1 MNGFEPMPVAARFP
15 VTMSNHSVSCVVRAP
30 REAVYRACS
39 APAELVRWRF
49 PLDMTARLLADDGA
63 GYRMTL
69 GYEDGHVDTFD
80 STFVARVP
88 NERVVERIRFDAPER
103 AGEMTVTTA
112 LRDVGDGTEVTMQFE
127 NLPANIKPE
136 DNEEGT
142 RQALVRLAELV
153 EVRTNI
159 DRKLGEIE
167 RTFGVEIFYACE
179 SGSRA
184 WDFASPDSDYDVRF
198 LYRHPRD
205 WYLSL
210 SEQRDVIETPI
221 EGVYD
226 VNGWDLRKALRLALN
241 GNPVLFEWLSS
252 PVRYLERPLAEGF
265 RDMAFSV
272 FDPVKAYRHYLSMAR
287 GQRQTYLMGEMVRQ
301 KKYFYAVRPL
311 LACRYLLA
319 ERNVVPMR
327 LFDLVDAVVPPAEV
341 HEALVELLRAKRTAS
356 EAAEAQ
362 RLPVLDRWI
371 EQSLEALEAR
381 APDSVAPANRA
392 PLEQFF
398 RSAIG
403 A

>member
-1 MNGFEPMPVAARFP
+1 
-15 VTMSNHSVSCVVRAP
+15 MSNHRPSRVVHAP
-30 REAVYRACS
+30 RETVYRACS
-39 APAELVRWRF
+39 EPAELARWRF
-49 PLDMTARLLADDGA
+49 PLDMTARLLAVDGA
-63 GYRMTL
+63 TYRMTL
-69 GYEDGHVDTFD
+69 GYEDGRADTFD
-80 STFVARVP
+80 SIFVERVP
-88 NERVVERIRFDAPER
+88 NERIVERICFGAPDR

-112 LRDVGDGTEVTMQFE
+112 LRDVADGTEVTMRFE
-127 NLPANIKPE
+127 NLPASIKPE

-153 EVRTNI
+153 EVRANI
-159 DRKLGEIE
+159 DRRLGAIE

-252 PVRYLERPLAEGF
+252 PIRYLERPLAAGF
-265 RDMAFSV
+265 RDVAFSV

-287 GQRQTYLMGEMVRQ
+287 GQRRTYLMGETVRQ

-311 LACRYLLA
+311 LACQYLLA
-319 ERNVVPMR
+319 ERGIVPMR
-327 LFDLVDAVVPPAEV
+327 FFDLVDAVTPPAEV
-341 HEALVELLRAKRTAS
+341 RETLVELLRAKRSAS

-371 EQSLEALEAR
+371 EQSLDAFEAR
-381 APDSVAPANRA
+381 APDSVAPADRA
-392 PLEQFF
+392 ALEQFF

>member
-1 MNGFEPMPVAARFP
+1 
-15 VTMSNHSVSCVVRAP
+15 MSSGRISCIVRAP
-30 REAVYRACS
+30 RAAVWRACS
-39 APAELVRWRF
+39 EPAELARWRF
-49 PLDMTARLLADDGA
+49 PLDMTAHLLGVEGA
-63 GYRMTL
+63 TYRMTL
-69 GYEDGHVDTFD
+69 GYEDGRVDAFE
-80 STFVARVP
+80 STFVARLPGEQVI
-88 NERVVERIRFDAPER
+88 ERVRFDAADR
-103 AGEMTVTTA
+103 AGEMTVTTD
-112 LRDVGDGTEVTMQFE
+112 LRDVEGGTEVTMRFE
-127 NLPANIKPE
+127 NLPASIRPE

-153 EVRTNI
+153 EVRANI
-159 DRKLGEIE
+159 DRRLGDIE

-226 VNGWDLRKALRLALN
+226 VNGWDLRKGLRLALK

-252 PVRYLERPLAEGF
+252 PILYLERPLAAGF

-287 GQRQTYLMGEMVRQ
+287 AQRRTYLLGETVRQ

-311 LACRYLLA
+311 LACQYLLA
-319 ERNVVPMR
+319 HRSLVPMR
-327 LFDLVDAVVPPAEV
+327 FFDLMDAVAPPAPVRDTLAEM
-341 HEALVELLRAKRTAS
+341 LRTKRQAS

-381 APDSVAPANRA
+381 APEPVATVDRA
-392 PLEQFF
+392 PLERFF
-398 RSAIG
+398 RSALG

>member
-1 MNGFEPMPVAARFP
+1 
-15 VTMSNHSVSCVVRAP
+15 MSNRSVARVIRAP
-30 REAVYRACS
+30 RDVVYRACS
-39 APAELVRWRF
+39 VPAELVRWRF
-49 PLDMTARLLADDGA
+49 PLDMTARLLRVADT

-69 GYEDGHVDTFD
+69 GYEDGRADTFD
-80 STFVARVP
+80 SMFVARVP
-88 NERVVERIRFDAPER
+88 NEQVAERIRFDALER
-103 AGEMTVTTA
+103 AGEMTVTTT
-112 LRDVGDGTEVTMQFE
+112 LRDAADGTEVRLRFE
-127 NLPANIKPE
+127 NLPAGVRPE

-153 EVRTNI
+153 EARANV
-159 DRKLGEIE
+159 DRRLGEIE

-252 PVRYLERPLAEGF
+252 PIRYLERPLAAGF
-265 RDMAFSV
+265 RGAALSV

-287 GQRQTYLMGEMVRQ
+287 GQRRTYLMGETVRQ

-311 LACRYLLA
+311 LACEHLLV
-319 ERNVVPMR
+319 ERSPVPMR
-327 LFDLVDAVVPPAEV
+327 FFDLVDAVGPPPEV
-341 HEALVELLRAKRTAS
+341 RETLVELLRAKRTAS

-381 APDSVAPANRA
+381 APQSVAPADRA
-392 PLEQFF
+392 PLERFF

-403 A
+403 G

>member
-1 MNGFEPMPVAARFP
+1 
-15 VTMSNHSVSCVVRAP
+15 MSNHLISRVVRAP
-30 REAVYRACS
+30 REAVWHACS
-39 APAELVRWRF
+39 KPAELVRWRF
-49 PLDMTARLLADDGA
+49 PLDMTARLLSAGDT

-69 GYEDGHVDTFD
+69 GYEDGRADTFS

-88 NERVVERIRFDAPER
+88 NERVIERIRFDAPER
-103 AGEMTVTTA
+103 AGTMTVTTA
-112 LRDVGDGTEVTMQFE
+112 LRDVEGGTEVSLRFE
-127 NLPANIKPE
+127 DLPASIGPE

-142 RQALVRLAELV
+142 RQALGRLAALV
-153 EVRTNI
+153 EVRVN
-159 DRKLGEIE
+159 IE
-167 RTFGVEIFYACE
+167 RRLGAIERGFGVEIFYACE

-184 WDFASPDSDYDVRF
+184 WDFASPDSDYDARF

-226 VNGWDLRKALRLALN
+226 VNGWDLRKALRLALK

-252 PVRYLERPLAEGF
+252 PIRYLERPLAAGF
-265 RDMAFSV
+265 RDIAFSV

-287 GQRQTYLMGEMVRQ
+287 GQRRTYLMGETVRQ

-311 LACRYLLA
+311 LACQYLLA
-319 ERNVVPMR
+319 ERKVVPMR
-327 LFDLVDAVVPPAEV
+327 FFDLVDAVVPPAAVRET
-341 HEALVELLRAKRTAS
+341 LVELLRTKRTAS
-356 EAAEAQ
+356 EAAEAP

-371 EQSLEALEAR
+371 EASLEAFETR
-381 APDSVAPANRA
+381 APDPVAPADRE

-398 RSAIG
+398 RSAI
-403 A
+403 AA

>member
-1 MNGFEPMPVAARFP
+1 
-15 VTMSNHSVSCVVRAP
+15 MSNHSVSRVVRAA
-30 REAVYRACS
+30 RKAVYRACS
-39 APAELVRWRF
+39 EPTELVRWRV
-49 PLDMTARLLADDGA
+49 PLDMTARLLAAEEA
-63 GYRMTL
+63 GYRMAL
-69 GYEDGHVDTFD
+69 GYEDGRADTFD
-80 STFVARVP
+80 SIFVARVP
-88 NERVVERIRFDAPER
+88 DERVVERIRFDAPER
-103 AGEMTVTTA
+103 AGEMTVTTV
-112 LRDVGDGTEVTMQFE
+112 LRDVQDGTEVSLQFE
-127 NLPANIKPE
+127 NLPASIRPE

-153 EVRTNI
+153 EVRANI
-159 DRKLGEIE
+159 DRRLAAIE
-167 RTFGVEIFYACE
+167 RDFGVEIFYACE

-184 WDFASPDSDYDVRF
+184 WEFASPDSDYDVRF

-287 GQRQTYLMGEMVRQ
+287 GQRQTYLMGETVRQ